1 MELNKTLESLEY
13 CWSRDDVLLKIK
25 RGIDTDT
32 IVNEFLNKNKKDI
45 DTLRKVFNQRD
56 KELLTQIE
64 ELSNCEAKLLNK
76 INNFNIKKVS
86 IEQKTKR
93 KNISFK
99 DKLSVFKLSTFM
111 MQWSNKF
118 VVITL
123 LTISAIALSKQAWA

>member
-93 KNISFK
+93 KNISLK